1 MTQAERRSLDPFTDL
16 ASPAGADETR
26 DPAQVDRAA
35 LDDFSTRGTKPVQKQ
50 LSILLVEDEGITG
63 QDLKECLNRLGY
75 RVVGWALDGPEA
87 VGLAEERRPDLILMD
102 VGLPGEMDGIQA
114 ARVIQQRAH
123 LPIVFL
129 TGHRDM
135 DTLQRAVNTGPMG
148 YLVKPF
154 EEVELRCAIEVAI
167 HKHHAEVAL
176 REREEALR
184 KNAEILHSLS
194 LIDELTALKN
204 RRGFFA
210 LAHQEL
216 KAARRANYCI
226 AFFFLDLNGLKQIN
240 DRFGHSIG
248 DQALRD
254 ASKVIA
260 ETFRESDIIARL
272 GGDEFV
278 ALARVTGEEG
288 VPCIRLRLDEHLRAF
303 RARHERPYEL
313 NMSMGAAVAQPHT
326 EEDVETLLVR
336 ADTAMYTEKRRHAQ
350 ADKS

>member
-1 MTQAERRSLDPFTDL
+1 MTQAERRSPLPDL
-16 ASPAGADETR
+16 TSSAVADEKR
-26 DPAQVDRAA
+26 EPAEIDRTAFNGLRA
-35 LDDFSTRGTKPVQKQ
+35 RGTKPVQKQ

-63 QDLKECLNRLGY
+63 QDVKECLGRLGY
-75 RVVGWALDGPEA
+75 RVVGWALDGAEA
-87 VGLAEERRPDLILMD
+87 IRLAEERRPDLILMD

-129 TGHRDM
+129 TGHRDT

-226 AFFFLDLNGLKQIN
+226 AFFFIDLNGLKQIN
-240 DRFGHSIG
+240 DRFGHSMG

-254 ASKVIA
+254 ASKVIG

-288 VPCIRLRLDEHLRAF
+288 VPCIRARLDEHLRAF
-303 RARHERPYEL
+303 RAQHSRPYDL
-313 NMSMGAAVAQPHT
+313 DMSMGAAVAEPHT

-336 ADTAMYTEKRRHAQ
+336 ADTAMYRDKRKHAQ
-350 ADKS
+350 ANQG